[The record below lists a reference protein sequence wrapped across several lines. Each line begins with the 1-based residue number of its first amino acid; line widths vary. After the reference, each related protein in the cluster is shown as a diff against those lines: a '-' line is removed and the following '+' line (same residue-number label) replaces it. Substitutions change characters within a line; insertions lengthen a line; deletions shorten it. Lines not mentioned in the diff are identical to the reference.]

1 MGGFEPV
8 DCCLGKVM
16 PNWVKLLLLL
26 PQKLNLLLL
35 LLLQLCCWIFS
46 SMANLGVNSLSL
58 SPLLWR
64 MMDCYCVDFAC
75 CLSKKTF
82 KRYFE
87 RDDPP
92 PPLTPPSFLN
102 WRSLNPCCKML
113 GQMLGTDFAD
123 SSLSFVF

>member
-1 MGGFEPV
+1 
-8 DCCLGKVM
+8 
-16 PNWVKLLLLL
+16 
-26 PQKLNLLLL
+26 
-35 LLLQLCCWIFS
+35 
-46 SMANLGVNSLSL
+46 
-58 SPLLWR
+58 LWR

-92 PPLTPPSFLN
+92 PLLTPPSFLN

-113 GQMLGTDFAD
+113 GQMLGTDFAN